1 MTQKVVQYVREIFDI
16 EPDFPFD
23 DSETAVFRNRK
34 NKKWFGIIIPNL
46 PKSRLG
52 LATPERADILNL
64 KCDPLLHYAV
74 VDHQRI
80 FPAYH
85 MNKTHWITV
94 LLDGSVSLE
103 EMAPLIHDS
112 YDLIEGRRKSGKV
125 SKKDQRDDAGL
136 GDLL

>member
-1 MTQKVVQYVREIFDI
+1 MVTQQVVQYIREIFDI
-16 EPDFPFD
+16 GPDFPFED
-23 DSETAVFRNRK
+23 AQTAVFRNRR
-34 NKKWFGIIIPNL
+34 NKKWFGIIIPGL

-52 LATPERADILNL
+52 LESEERTNILNL

-94 LLDGSVSLE
+94 LLDGSVPLE
-103 EMAPLIHDS
+103 ELAPLIHES
-112 YDLIEGRRKSGKV
+112 YDLIERKRR
-125 SKKDQRDDAGL
+125 
-136 GDLL
+136 